1 MKHEHD
7 HRRRFQTVIPIWQ
20 YSKKNLPNSVF
31 GNELRILLFI
41 FDQKKIEMKKTVIL
55 LPIIISA
62 CYCSAQSIDIAAL
75 GILQRSYDRLAR
87 IKPLNYRMTKLDTMI
102 RDGWPRVVKSEI
114 NGTISKNRDWLI
126 YFEDLSVWLV
136 RNDTLYKKKSPQATA
151 TYTTKWNSHD
161 LAAFNP
167 YNILGKERPLL
178 SKHDDSIRF
187 VSGSEKEKFYII
199 DILRKKIDYGT
210 IDRISTRYYN
220 RYWIDRKSLL
230 PVRRMMYSKWLE
242 SGKEAVDVYD
252 FSLSIPTSDTEAS
265 VASAFL
271 SGPVEK
277 ELDKNRYE
285 TLKIGSF
292 APKFS
297 AVNVRN
303 GKSVSHEALK
313 GKIALLDFWYLSC
326 MPCKVLIPKIQRL
339 QEKFKNE
346 DVAVV
351 GINVRDTSAREIRK
365 FLKERKILFS
375 QYYMAESMM
384 TNYKLYAFPTTMI
397 IGRDGQVKLVE
408 IGEGENTEQKLEQ
421 AIKKELKLQ
430 PNF

>member
-1 MKHEHD
+1 M
-7 HRRRFQTVIPIWQ
+7 
-20 YSKKNLPNSVF
+20 
-31 GNELRILLFI
+31 
-41 FDQKKIEMKKTVIL
+41 KKIVIL
-55 LPIIISA
+55 LSIIISA
-62 CYCSAQSIDIAAL
+62 YYSAAQSVDTAAL
-75 GILQRSYDRLAR
+75 EILQKSYDRLTR

-102 RDGWPRVVKSEI
+102 RDGWPRALKSEV
-114 NGTISKNRDWLI
+114 NGTIGKNKDWLI

-136 RNDTLYKKKSPQATA
+136 RNDTIYKKKSPQVTA
-151 TYTTKWNSHD
+151 TYTTEWNSHD
-161 LAAFNP
+161 LAAFSP

-178 SKHDDSIRF
+178 SKYDDSIRF

-199 DILRKKIDYGT
+199 DIVRKKVDYGT
-210 IDRISTRYYN
+210 MDLISKRYYN
-220 RYWIDRKSLL
+220 RYWIDKKNLL
-230 PVRRMMYSKWLE
+230 PVRRLMYSKKLE
-242 SGKEAVDVYD
+242 SGKEAVDIYD
-252 FSLSIPTSDTEAS
+252 FSLSIPTSDTELSTAS
-265 VASAFL
+265 VFL

-277 ELDKNRYE
+277 ELDKNNYE

-297 AVNVRN
+297 ATNVRN
-303 GKSVSHEALK
+303 GRPVSHEVLK
-313 GKIALLDFWYLSC
+313 GKVVLLDFWYLSC

-346 DVAVV
+346 DVAIV

-375 QYYMAESMM
+375 QYYMAKSMM
-384 TNYKLYAFPTTMI
+384 TDYKLYAFPTTMI

-408 IGEGENTEQKLEQ
+408 IGEGEDTEQKLEQ
-421 AIKKELKLQ
+421 AIRKELKLQ

>member
-1 MKHEHD
+1 
-7 HRRRFQTVIPIWQ
+7 
-20 YSKKNLPNSVF
+20 
-31 GNELRILLFI
+31 
-41 FDQKKIEMKKTVIL
+41 MKKTVIL
-55 LPIIISA
+55 LSIIISA
-62 CYCSAQSIDIAAL
+62 CYCSAQSIDTAAL
-75 GILQRSYDRLAR
+75 AILQRSYDRLAK
-87 IKPLNYRMTKLDTMI
+87 IETFNYRLTKLDTMI
-102 RDGWPRVVKSEI
+102 REGWPRVVKSEV

-136 RNDTLYKKKSPQATA
+136 RNDTLYKKKSPQAMA
-151 TYTTKWNSHD
+151 TYTTEWNSHD
-161 LAAFNP
+161 LATFSP
-167 YNILGKERPLL
+167 YNILGKERPLM
-178 SKHDDSIRF
+178 SKHHDSIRF

-199 DILRKKIDYGT
+199 DIVQKKIDYGT
-210 IDRISTRYYN
+210 IDLIRKRYYN
-220 RYWIDRKSLL
+220 RYWIDKKNLL
-230 PVRRMMYSKWLE
+230 PVRRLMYSKKLE
-242 SGKEAVDVYD
+242 SGKEAVDIYD
-252 FSLSIPTSDTEAS
+252 FSLSIPTSDTELSAAS
-265 VASAFL
+265 VFL

-277 ELDKNRYE
+277 ELDKNIYE

-303 GKSVSHEALK
+303 GRSVSHEVLK
-313 GKIALLDFWYLSC
+313 GKVVLLDFWYLSC
-326 MPCKVLIPKIQRL
+326 MPCKILIPKIQRL

-346 DVAVV
+346 DVAIV

-375 QYYMAESMM
+375 QYYMAKSMM

-408 IGEGENTEQKLEQ
+408 IGEGVDTEQKLEQ
-421 AIKKELKLQ
+421 AIRKELKSQ